1 MASSIK
7 PFKSQGGFTLI
18 EVLVAVSLLT
28 IVMVG
33 GFSANNLA
41 ANGAG
46 INKLRSQAN
55 LLAGEGMEALLSVR
69 AADFT
74 SLSPGTFQPVYN
86 SGIWTLSPGAEVLEK
101 YTRKIVLTPVMRDMV
116 CSTPVCD
123 IVSAGGKTDPYT
135 YQATVEVAWKE
146 NDQDKSFA
154 LYSLIT
160 YWR

>member
-1 MASSIK
+1 MASSTNLLRR
-7 PFKSQGGFTLI
+7 QRGFSLI

-41 ANGAG
+41 ANSAG

-55 LLAGEGMEALLSVR
+55 LLAREGMEALLSVR

-74 SLSPGTFQPVYN
+74 LLSPGTFQPVNN
-86 SGIWTLSPGAEVLEK
+86 SGSWALSPGAEVLGK

-116 CSTPVCD
+116 CSTAVCA

-135 YQATVEVAWKE
+135 YKATVEVTWKE
-146 NDQDKSFA
+146 NDQDKSFS

>member
-1 MASSIK
+1 MASST
-7 PFKSQGGFTLI
+7 KSGGRAGFTLI

-33 GFSANNLA
+33 GFSANSLA
-41 ANGAG
+41 ANSAG

-55 LLAGEGMEALLSVR
+55 LLAREGMEALASVR

-74 SLSPGTFQPVYN
+74 SLSPGTFHPVNN
-86 SGIWTLSPGAEVLEK
+86 SGLWVLSPGEEILTK

-135 YQATVEVAWKE
+135 YKATVTVGWKE
-146 NDQDKSFA
+146 NDEDKSFA
-154 LYSLIT
+154 LNSLIT

>member
-1 MASSIK
+1 MASSTK
-7 PFKSQGGFTLI
+7 ALRQLGGFTLV
-18 EVLVAVSLLT
+18 EVLVAISLLT

-41 ANGAG
+41 ANSAG
-46 INKLRSQAN
+46 INKLRSRAN

-74 SLSPGTFQPVYN
+74 SLSAGTFQPVYN
-86 SGIWTLSPGAEVLEK
+86 SGVWTLAPGAEVLGK
-101 YTRKIVLTPVMRDMV
+101 YTRKIVLTPVMRDLV

-135 YQATVEVAWKE
+135 YQAMVTVTWKE
-146 NDQDKSFA
+146 NDQDKSFR
-154 LYSLIT
+154 LDSLIT